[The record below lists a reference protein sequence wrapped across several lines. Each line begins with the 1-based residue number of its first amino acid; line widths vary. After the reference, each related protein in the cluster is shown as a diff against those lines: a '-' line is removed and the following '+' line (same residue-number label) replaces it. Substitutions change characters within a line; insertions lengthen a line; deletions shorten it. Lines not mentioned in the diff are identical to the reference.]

1 MAPAGDDSTG
11 RGFQPLHSRAATQEG
26 TTIMTDQLI
35 PGDLLHRAKVIG
47 GLRQLADWLDAHP
60 GVPVCPFGWDLS
72 IYPQHED
79 DAARAAEVDRI
90 AAILGVDVTDQT
102 PKGGHYI
109 ASRTFG
115 LITYEAVH
123 IPRRRRDSCAALM
136 SYSGCFDP
144 ADPGPAEVAP

>member
-1 MAPAGDDSTG
+1 
-11 RGFQPLHSRAATQEG
+11 
-26 TTIMTDQLI
+26 MTDQLI

-60 GVPVCPFGWDLS
+60 GVPVSPYGWDLS
-72 IYPQHED
+72 IYPQHDD
-79 DAARAAEVDRI
+79 DADRAAEVDRI

-102 PKGGHYI
+102 DQDGHYT
-109 ASRTFG
+109 AARTFG

-123 IPRRRRDSCAALM
+123 IPRRRRAAHAAFM

-144 ADPGPAEVAP
+144 ADPGRTEVAP